1 MLLQSLK
8 VIASV
13 IGYTNEYLTTERIGS
28 LYCFQYL
35 TIESDFSDEVET
47 QFGRKYYFKI
57 YFFYLI
63 LFI

>member
-1 MLLQSLK
+1 MLLQNLK

-13 IGYTNEYLTTERIGS
+13 LGYTNISQQNAIGS
-28 LYCFQYL
+28 LYCFHYL

-47 QFGRKYYFKI
+47 QFGRKFYFKI

-63 LFI
+63 LFF

>member
-1 MLLQSLK
+1 MLLQNLK

-13 IGYTNEYLTTERIGS
+13 LGYTNNPQQNAIGS
-28 LYCFQYL
+28 LYCFHYL

-47 QFGRKYYFKI
+47 QFGRKFYFKI

-63 LFI
+63 LFF